1 MASCGPGEDIGG
13 EQDAGGLPPG
23 FCGMT
28 GLPVSRALPLNR
40 RGALL
45 GLGAIAGVAVFS
57 RALSAAPEA
66 GLEAG
71 ETETITSVADTI
83 IPRTDTAGAI
93 GAGVVPFIALI
104 VTAWM
109 DEGQRTAFRDGLK
122 RFDMQARRDLG
133 GAFADQPQARREAY
147 LTTMLGKAQASI
159 PSIAPGGHAPFLVWM
174 KRLTLHGYYTSEIGA
189 SQELELNLIPGGY
202 EGCHHMAPGDRSFSL
217 DRRQTPMV
225 IDLQGYQ
232 PK

>member
-1 MASCGPGEDIGG
+1 
-13 EQDAGGLPPG
+13 
-23 FCGMT
+23 MT
-28 GLPVSRALPLNR
+28 APPVSRALPLNR
-40 RGALL
+40 RSALL
-45 GLGAIAGVAVFS
+45 GLGALAGVATFS
-57 RALSAAPEA
+57 RALSASPEA
-66 GLEAG
+66 GLEAR
-71 ETETITSVADTI
+71 ETEVITSVADTI
-83 IPRTDTAGAI
+83 LPRTDTAGAI

-109 DEGQRTAFRDGLK
+109 DDGQRTAFRDGLA
-122 RFDMQARRDLG
+122 RFDTQARRDLG
-133 GAFADQPQARREAY
+133 GAFGSQPQPIREAY
-147 LTTMLGKAQASI
+147 LTRMLAQAQAAISSI
-159 PSIAPGGHAPFLVWM
+159 PPGKHAPFLVWM

-189 SQELELNLIPGGY
+189 SQELELNLIPGAY